1 MVDCERAVEEA
12 VRFICGGHDT
22 ARVKRLL
29 LRRTTHSE
37 KQILLVA
44 QRLAMTEPLSETER
58 LKLSDRLF
66 ETVFDPPQR
75 SRGGDDLALSFR
87 DMYLSDTV
95 QHLIDEFGLAATR
108 SAATRD
114 KSGNESACSIVA
126 KACARIGCN
135 FSEDA
140 IEKMCRHGRK
150 HWKEH
155 ATTVGSESPFVS
167 DDDPK
172 QLK

>member
-1 MVDCERAVEEA
+1 MRS
-12 VRFICGGHDT
+12 R
-22 ARVKRLL
+22 
-29 LRRTTHSE
+29 
-37 KQILLVA
+37 ILLVA

-114 KSGNESACSIVA
+114 KSGNEFSLFHCSEGLRTNWV
-126 KACARIGCN
+126 
-135 FSEDA
+135 
-140 IEKMCRHGRK
+140 
-150 HWKEH
+150 
-155 ATTVGSESPFVS
+155 
-167 DDDPK
+167 
-172 QLK
+172 QLFRRRYRENV